1 MVDLGRCRRLRTVR
15 MGRRDKRKK
24 KGRRPREVTGGPSP
38 QRIAPPKVHMEPDG
52 DFRWRLRR
60 TGAMNVPGLIFGDQR
75 IIDAVTR
82 DQGAQQVANVATLPG
97 IVGHAIAMPDIHWGY
112 GFPIGG
118 VAAFDETEGVVSPGG
133 IGYDINCGVR
143 LLATDLSAAEV
154 VPHLS
159 SLIEELYRTIP
170 AGLGSKRKG
179 QRLSTRQL
187 ELILAE
193 GARTAVAMGF
203 GEERELERVEDLG
216 ALDDADPDEI
226 SLKAKERGSGQL
238 GTLGSGNHFVEV
250 QRVDEIFDRDVA
262 EVFGLFKGQLVL
274 MIHTGSRGLG
284 HQICTEAV
292 KVMMRSSFEAGIAL
306 ADRQLAC
313 APLGSRHAHRY
324 LAAMAG
330 AANFAFANR
339 QVLDHL
345 ARSAL
350 ERALGLSPREHK
362 CRLVYDVAHNIA
374 KWEEHSV
381 NGKKR
386 RVLVHRK
393 GATRALGPGASELP
407 KNLAD
412 VGQPVLV
419 PGDMGRASWVLVGT
433 ERAASES
440 FSSSCHG
447 AGRRLSRTEALRK
460 GKGRSIADELLSQG
474 IIARAEKL
482 RTLVE
487 EMPEA
492 YKNVDHVVDVVRG
505 AGLCHPV
512 ARMTPL
518 GVIKG

>member
-1 MVDLGRCRRLRTVR
+1 

-24 KGRRPREVTGGPSP
+24 RGRKPRDGAGGPSP
-38 QRIAPPKVHMEPDG
+38 NRIAQPQIKIEPDG
-52 DFRWRLRR
+52 DYRWQLRR
-60 TGAMNVPGLIFGDQR
+60 MGAMNVPGLIFGDQR

-118 VAAFDETEGVVSPGG
+118 VAAFDESDGVVSPGG

-143 LLATDLSAAEV
+143 LIATGLSAAEV
-154 VPHLS
+154 SPHLE
-159 SLIEELYRTIP
+159 SLINELYRTIP
-170 AGLGSKRKG
+170 AGLGSKRRG
-179 QRLSTRQL
+179 QRLENRQL
-187 ELILAE
+187 ERVLVE
-193 GARTAVAMGF
+193 GARASVAMGF
-203 GEERELERVEDLG
+203 GEQSELEHVEDQG

-226 SLKAKERGSGQL
+226 SSKAKERGSGQL

-250 QRVDEIFDRDVA
+250 QRVDEVFEVAVA
-262 EVFGLFKGQLVL
+262 EAFGLFKGQLVL

-284 HQICTEAV
+284 HQICTDSV
-292 KVMMRSSFEAGIAL
+292 KVMMRSSLEAGIAL

-313 APLGSRHAHRY
+313 APLGSRHALRY

-345 ARSAL
+345 TRSAL
-350 ERALGLSPREHK
+350 ERALGLSPSDHR

-374 KWEEHSV
+374 KWEKHTV
-381 NGKKR
+381 KGRLR

-393 GATRALGPGASELP
+393 GATRALGPQAPELP
-407 KNLAD
+407 NDLAR

-433 ERAASES
+433 KRAAFES

-447 AGRRLSRTEALRK
+447 AGRRLSRSEALRN
-460 GKGRSIADELLSQG
+460 GKGRSIANELLSQG
-474 IIARAEKL
+474 IIARAAKL
-482 RTLVE
+482 RTLIE

-492 YKNVDHVVDVVRG
+492 YKDVDHVVDVVRG
-505 AGLCHPV
+505 AGLCRPV